1 MEGGEAI
8 TATVCGNA
16 WDERSQC
23 ECNANRWVE
32 ATVVMDE
39 KVEWMQQGNEMN
51 GMRAI
56 DRPTES
62 RRTRKNHEVRQ
73 KRL

>member
-1 MEGGEAI
+1 VEGGEAI

-23 ECNANRWVE
+23 ECNANRWVK

-39 KVEWMQQGNEMN
+39 KVEWMQRDNERNEM
-51 GMRAI
+51 
-56 DRPTES
+56 
-62 RRTRKNHEVRQ
+62 
-73 KRL
+73 